1 MTSLI
6 IPQPGGTISVFP
18 MDVEHIEAGRSSQHG
33 DLDSRLAEARFA
45 AESGDRALAER
56 FYREMVE
63 AGVGDVRPY
72 CNLGVLALLE
82 KRAAAALG
90 WLEQAVVVDPLHAR
104 SHLNLGM
111 ALQLE
116 KRTAEA
122 ISVLQR
128 AVGLDP
134 QLAEAWNNLGFV
146 LAEEDQPEAAMA
158 AYQLA
163 LDLQPGYAVA
173 AQNLSVLLA
182 NHGNPQEGEHLLRQ
196 LPGAVGQESGV
207 LFHLGEMLRLQGKLE
222 EAQAAYGECLERA
235 PEDAELRMGVGLA
248 LLGAGQA
255 DQAISVMLPVLA
267 MRPDDA
273 YGFVVLGC
281 CLQKIEEDSQAIDL
295 FRRAIAIDPTNI
307 QAHKLLGICYSVQ
320 GLHAKAIGEFH
331 AGLELEPKHFD
342 LRCNLAVSLRNQGFF
357 EASLAEIDCLLAD
370 QPEHLDALSIQ
381 LFSCSIG
388 SERLAPLALQLSQ
401 RFWRLVRRKSNVLV
415 HSTAMAGSIP
425 AGPTFSSSLPLR
437 EGQLQPFELPEV
449 RRDQRLRI
457 GFLSAEIGNHVVGS
471 FLLPF
476 LENHDRERFVVELFA
491 ASRRFEATASEM
503 ARLTDHHWLLD
514 GMEMG
519 RARDLIRSRQLDILV
534 ETSGFTADSAIELLA
549 ERCAPVQ
556 CHYIGY
562 HATTGLDTIDWFIG
576 DAETVPEEFSAQFVE
591 GLWRLPRPWLARQPE
606 STLPP
611 ACSESRDPVAVLGS
625 FNQLAKVR
633 EETLRYWAAALHAV
647 PSSRLVLKD
656 RSVADEETRERIVR
670 TLAGHGVAPERI
682 SFLGYV
688 GGWENHMA
696 AYNMLDVALDATPW
710 SSATTGFDALAM
722 GVPLVAIRGGCTS
735 ARMSASI
742 LKGLGRPE
750 WIAETPDQFAAI
762 VAGLCADLPA
772 LRAAKQGLRSRVL
785 ASPLFDGVDLSRHI
799 EQAFFAMRERAAPD
813 LQQ

>member
-1 MTSLI
+1 
-6 IPQPGGTISVFP
+6 
-18 MDVEHIEAGRSSQHG
+18 MDVEPIEAGRSSQQG
-33 DLDSRLAEARFA
+33 DLESRLAEARA
-45 AESGDRALAER
+45 VAEAGDRALAER
-56 FYREMVE
+56 LYREMVV

-82 KRAAAALG
+82 KRADAALG
-90 WLEQAVVVDPLHAR
+90 WLEQAVLVDPAHAR

-122 ISVLQR
+122 ITVLQR
-128 AVGLDP
+128 AVGLDS

-146 LAEEDQPEAAMA
+146 LAEDDQPQEAMA
-158 AYQLA
+158 AYQRA

-182 NHGNPQEGEHLLRQ
+182 NHGNPHEGEQLLRRV
-196 LPGAVGQESGV
+196 PVEVAQESGV
-207 LFHLGEMLRLQGKLE
+207 LFHLGEMLRLQGKLA

-235 PEDAELRMGVGLA
+235 PDNAELRMGVGLA

-255 DQAISVMLPVLA
+255 DHSLAVLLPLLA
-267 MRPDDA
+267 MRPDYSPGLVA
-273 YGFVVLGC
+273 VGW
-281 CLQKIEEDSQAIDL
+281 CLQEMEEVGQAIDL
-295 FRRAIAIDPTNI
+295 YQRAIALDPANI
-307 QAHKLLGICYSVQ
+307 RARNLLGICYSGQ
-320 GLHAKAIGEFH
+320 GIHGEAIRQFR
-331 AGLELEPKHFD
+331 AGLEKEPKD
-342 LRCNLAVSLRNQGFF
+342 SEIRANMADSLRSQGF
-357 EASLAEIDCLLAD
+357 
-370 QPEHLDALSIQ
+370 LDAAMAEVNRLLLDDPDCCHALAIQ
-381 LFSCSIG
+381 LFNCSIG
-388 SERLAPLALQLSQ
+388 SEHLAPLALDLSQ
-401 RFWRLVRRKSNVLV
+401 RFWRLVRLRSNVLV
-415 HSTAMAGSIP
+415 QSSAVAGSIP
-425 AGPTFSSSLPLR
+425 AGPAFASSLPLR
-437 EGQLQPFELPEV
+437 QGSLPSPELPEV

-471 FLLPF
+471 FLLSF
-476 LENHDRERFVVELFA
+476 LENHDRERFAVELFA
-491 ASRRFEATASEM
+491 ASRRFDATASEM
-503 ARLTDHHWLLD
+503 ARLADHHWLLD

-576 DAETVPEEFSAQFVE
+576 DAETVPEEFSSQFVE
-591 GLWRLPRPWLARQPE
+591 GLWRLPRPWLARQPDR
-606 STLPP
+606 TLPP

-656 RSVADEETRERIVR
+656 RSVADAETRERIVR

-688 GGWENHMA
+688 GGWEDHMA
-696 AYNMLDVALDATPW
+696 TYNHLDVALDTTPW

-722 GVPLVAIRGGCTS
+722 GVPLVAIRGGCTA

-750 WIAETPDQFAAI
+750 WIAETPEQFAAI

-772 LRAAKQGLRSRVL
+772 LRDSKPELRGRVL
-785 ASPLFDGVDLSRHI
+785 SSPLFDGLDLTRQL
-799 EQAFFAMRERAAPD
+799 EQAFVAMRTAPGSAD
-813 LQQ
+813 

>member
-1 MTSLI
+1 MNLAQAVDGLC
-6 IPQPGGTISVFP
+6 PKP
-18 MDVEHIEAGRSSQHG
+18 DHLEAK
-33 DLDSRLAEARFA
+33 LAEAREA
-45 AESGDRALAER
+45 AEAGERARAEHL
-56 FYREMVE
+56 YREML
-63 AGVGDVRPY
+63 ADGVNDVRAY

-82 KRAAAALG
+82 KRSDAALG
-90 WLEQAVVVDPLHAR
+90 WLKQAVEVDPEHAR

-116 KRTAEA
+116 KRNAEA
-122 ISVLQR
+122 IAVLR
-128 AVGLDP
+128 RTVTLDP

-146 LAEEDQPEAAMA
+146 LAEDDQPQSAMA
-158 AYQLA
+158 AYQRA
-163 LDLQPGYAVA
+163 LDLQPGYAMA

-182 NHGNPQEGEHLLRQ
+182 NHGNPLEGEQLLRQ
-196 LPGAVGQESGV
+196 LPLAVARESGV

-222 EAQAAYGECLERA
+222 EAQAAYRECLERN

-255 DQAISVMLPVLA
+255 DHSLTVLLPLLA
-267 MRPDDA
+267 MRPDYA
-273 YGFVVLGC
+273 PGLVAVGW
-281 CLQKIEEDSQAIDL
+281 CLQEMEEITQAIDL
-295 FRRAIAIDPTNI
+295 YQRAIALDPANI
-307 QAHKLLGICYSVQ
+307 RARNLLGICYSVQ
-320 GLHAKAIGEFH
+320 GMHGEAIRQFR
-331 AGLELEPKHFD
+331 AALEKEPKD
-342 LRCNLAVSLRNQGFF
+342 SEIRSNMADSLRSQGF
-357 EASLAEIDCLLAD
+357 
-370 QPEHLDALSIQ
+370 LDASITEVSRLLEDEPDCCHALAKQ
-381 LFSCSIG
+381 LFNCSIG
-388 SERLAPLALQLSQ
+388 SEKLAPLALELSQ
-401 RFWRLVRRKSNVLV
+401 RFWSLVRCRSNVLV
-415 HSTAMAGSIP
+415 QSTAAAGSIP
-425 AGPTFSSSLPLR
+425 AGPTFASSLPLR
-437 EGQLQPFELPEV
+437 QRPDQSPELPEV

-457 GFLSAEIGNHVVGS
+457 GFLSAEIGNHVVAS
-471 FLLPF
+471 FLLSF
-476 LENHDRERFVVELFA
+476 LEHHDRERFAVELFA
-491 ASRRFEATASEM
+491 ASRRFDATASEM
-503 ARLTDHHWLLD
+503 AGLADHHWLLD

-576 DAETVPEEFSAQFVE
+576 DAETVPEAFASQFVE
-591 GLWRLPRPWLARQPE
+591 GLWRLPRPWLARQPD

-633 EETLRYWAAALHAV
+633 GESLSYWAAALHAV

-656 RSVADEETRERIVR
+656 RSVADAETRARIVHS
-670 TLAGHGVAPERI
+670 LAGHGVAPERI

-688 GGWENHMA
+688 GGWEDHMA
-696 AYNMLDVALDATPW
+696 TYNQLDVALDTTPW

-722 GVPLVAIRGGCTS
+722 GVPLVAIRGGCTA

-762 VAGLCADLPA
+762 VARLCADLPA
-772 LRAAKQGLRSRVL
+772 LRASKPELRRRVL
-785 ASPLFDGVDLSRHI
+785 TSPLFDGLDLTRQL
-799 EQAFFAMRERAAPD
+799 EQAFLAMRTAQGPPSDAYWIKTA
-813 LQQ
+813 

>member
-1 MTSLI
+1 
-6 IPQPGGTISVFP
+6 

-33 DLDSRLAEARFA
+33 DLESRLAEARSA

-82 KRAAAALG
+82 KRATAALG
-90 WLEQAVVVDPLHAR
+90 WLEQAVVVDPQHAR

-122 ISVLQR
+122 ITVLQR
-128 AVGLDP
+128 ALDLDP

-146 LAEEDQPEAAMA
+146 LAEEDQPEEAMA
-158 AYQLA
+158 AYQRA
-163 LDLQPGYAVA
+163 LELQPGYAVA

-182 NHGNPQEGEHLLRQ
+182 NHGNPQEGEQLLRQ
-196 LPGAVGQESGV
+196 LPAAVAQESRI

-222 EAQAAYGECLERA
+222 EAQAAYGECLERD

-255 DQAISVMLPVLA
+255 DQALTVLLPLLA
-267 MRPDDA
+267 MRPDDSPGLVA
-273 YGFVVLGC
+273 VGW
-281 CLQKIEEDSQAIDL
+281 CLHKMEDNQAIDL
-295 FRRAIAIDPTNI
+295 YRRAIALDPTNI
-307 QAHKLLGICYSVQ
+307 QVRNLLGLFYTLQ
-320 GLHAKAIGEFH
+320 GRQGEAIQEFR
-331 AGLELEPKHFD
+331 AGLEQDPKNCE
-342 LRCNLAVSLRNQGFF
+342 LRCNLAASLRSQGFF
-357 EASLAEIDCLLAD
+357 EASMAELEQLLAD
-370 QPEHLDALSIQ
+370 HPEHLDALAIQ
-381 LFSCSIG
+381 LFSCSVG
-388 SERLAPLALQLSQ
+388 SERLAPLALALSQ
-401 RFWRLVRRKSNVLV
+401 RFWTAVRSRSSLRVQSQAVTAATPVRQTFAAALPVQQGVLSSLVR
-415 HSTAMAGSIP
+415 
-425 AGPTFSSSLPLR
+425 
-437 EGQLQPFELPEV
+437 PEV
-449 RRDQRLRI
+449 RRDRRLRI
-457 GFLSAEIGNHVVGS
+457 GFLSAEIGSHVVAS
-471 FLLPF
+471 FLCSF
-476 LENHDRERFVVELFA
+476 LDHYDRDRFAVELFA
-491 ASRRFEATASEM
+491 ASRRFDARASEM
-503 ARLTDHHWLLD
+503 AALADHHWLLN
-514 GMEMG
+514 GMDMG
-519 RARDLIRSRQLDILV
+519 QARDLIRSRQLDILV

-576 DAETVPEEFSAQFVE
+576 DAETVPEEFAPQFVE
-591 GLWRLPRPWLARQPE
+591 GLWRLPRTWLARQPD

-633 EETLRYWAAALHAV
+633 EETLRYWAAALHAL

-656 RSVADEETRERIVR
+656 RSVADAETRERIVR
-670 TLAGHGVAPERI
+670 TLAGDGVAPERI
-682 SFLGYV
+682 SFLDYV
-688 GGWENHMA
+688 GGWEDHMA
-696 AYNMLDVALDATPW
+696 TYNQLDVALDTTPW

-722 GVPLVAIRGGCTS
+722 GVPLVAIRGGCTA

-750 WIAETPDQFAAI
+750 WIAETPEQFAAI
-762 VAGLCADLPA
+762 VARLCADLPA
-772 LRAAKQGLRSRVL
+772 LRASRPELRRRVL
-785 ASPLFDGVDLSRHI
+785 ASPLFDGADLSVHL
-799 EQAFFAMRERAAPD
+799 EEAFLAMRMQAGPAA
-813 LQQ
+813 